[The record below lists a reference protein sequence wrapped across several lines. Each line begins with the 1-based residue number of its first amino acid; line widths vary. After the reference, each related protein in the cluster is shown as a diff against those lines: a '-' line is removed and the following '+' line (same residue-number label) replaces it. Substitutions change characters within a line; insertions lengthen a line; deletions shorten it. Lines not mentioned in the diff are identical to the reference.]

1 MFFSTVYPN
10 HMEIIKM
17 RDNQLLIE
25 FLIKLWRSRRT
36 DLIISKSQGNRHMK
50 KDFISRISFV
60 LENIV
65 VIYGQRFLLLFHA
78 SWSEENFRFS
88 IEFYIGLTFKKLLP
102 IKGLEI
108 WSFWFSFKIFGRNL
122 KEEDW
127 SVFYSLFN
135 QFFIDFSPI
144 EQIALLLN
152 FSIKLRNIL
161 IVFCGLKL
169 EIEDFPILV
178 FWQCWLV
185 KIDQSME
192 IWEIEAFFR
201 LFETSF
207 GIQL

>member
-1 MFFSTVYPN
+1 M
-10 HMEIIKM
+10 I
-17 RDNQLLIE
+17 Q
-25 FLIKLWRSRRT
+25 FLIKLWRSRGT

-50 KDFISRISFV
+50 KDFIFCISFV

-65 VIYGQRFLLLFHA
+65 VIYGQRFFLLFHT
-78 SWSEENFRFS
+78 SWSEENFCFS

-102 IKGLEI
+102 IKRLQVRSL
-108 WSFWFSFKIFGRNL
+108 WLSFKIFGRNL
-122 KEEDW
+122 EEKEG

-144 EQIALLLN
+144 KQIALLLN

-161 IVFCGLKL
+161 IIFCRLKL
-169 EIEDFPILV
+169 KIEDFPILI

-185 KIDQSME
+185 KINQSME
-192 IWEIEAFFR
+192 ICEIEALFW

-207 GIQL
+207 SIKV